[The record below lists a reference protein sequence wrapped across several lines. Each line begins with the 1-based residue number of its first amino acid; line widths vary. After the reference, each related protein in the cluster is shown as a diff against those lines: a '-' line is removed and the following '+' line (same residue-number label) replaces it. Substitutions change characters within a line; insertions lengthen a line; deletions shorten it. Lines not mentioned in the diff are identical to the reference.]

1 MMKHYRLIGE
11 FGNNKLHRDHKHPG
25 DTNRDCPRP
34 DTIQPSELVGYS
46 MKMDGIVAQE
56 IYHMSELDEV
66 LGPLIA
72 IEEFEGGIIALIG
85 KIPVYLPSE
94 LTVRLRGL
102 IGRRVG
108 VLRLEGYRVR
118 AF

>member
-1 MMKHYRLIGE
+1 MKQYELMSK
-11 FGNNKLHRDHKHPG
+11 FDNNELDRDHEHPG
-25 DTNRDCPRP
+25 DITRDCLRP
-34 DTIQPSELVGYS
+34 DIVQPSESMGYS
-46 MKMDGIVAQE
+46 IKSNGIVAQK
-56 IYHMSELDEV
+56 IFYMSELDEV
-66 LGPLIA
+66 LGPLNA
-72 IEEFEGGIIALIG
+72 IEEYEGGIVALIG

-94 LTVRLRGL
+94 LTVKLQCL

>member
-1 MMKHYRLIGE
+1 MMKQYKLIGK
-11 FGNNKLHRDHKHPG
+11 FDNNKLHKDHKHA
-25 DTNRDCPRP
+25 DTIRDCPRP
-34 DTIQPSELVGYS
+34 DIIQSLEPVEYS

-66 LGPLIA
+66 LGPLNA

-94 LTVRLRGL
+94 LTVKLQGL

-108 VLRLEGYRVR
+108 VLRFEGYRVR